1 MGMTVTEKILARAAG
16 KDRVAAGDIIRTN
29 VDLVFAHDATMPL
42 AVIEFTRMG
51 VSRVFDPEKVAIICD
66 HFVPN
71 ATIVAAGQTKF
82 LRDFAREQ
90 GLTHYYEV
98 GRGGNFGVEHA
109 LLPEEG
115 LIRPGMIV
123 VGGDSHTTSHGAL
136 AAFASGFGS
145 TDIAAA
151 MALGETWLRVP
162 ETIRFVY
169 TGELRPWV
177 GAKDLI
183 LYTIGRIG
191 VSGALYRSMEFAGP
205 VIESLTVDQRLTL
218 CNMAVEAGAKNGV
231 VASDSQTKRYLND
244 RGIEDVLLLDA
255 DPDASYYSVLEI
267 DAGQIEPQIACPS
280 LPDNVVPVSQVAG
293 SPLDAVF
300 IGSCTNGRIQDL
312 REAAE
317 IIKGRQVSPELR
329 LVVIPI
335 TQKIYLQALEE
346 GLVDIFASAGA
357 AVSAPTCGPCFGGH
371 MGLMAAGERMLS
383 TSNRNFVGRMGHPE
397 SEVYL
402 TSPAIAAAS
411 AITGRIATPDEL

>member
-1 MGMTVTEKILARAAG
+1 MGMTLTEKILARAAG
-16 KDRVAAGDIIRTN
+16 KDRVAAGDIVRTK

-42 AVIEFTRMG
+42 AVIEFKRMG
-51 VSRVFDPEKVAIICD
+51 VSRVFDPEKVAIVCD

-90 GLTHYYEV
+90 GLTHYYEA

-123 VGGDSHTTSHGAL
+123 VGGDLHTTSHGAL
-136 AAFASGFGS
+136 SAFASGFGS

-162 ETIRFVY
+162 ETMRFVY

-191 VSGALYRSMEFAGP
+191 VSGALYRTMEFAGP
-205 VIESLTVDQRLTL
+205 VIEAMTIDQRLTM
-218 CNMAVEAGAKNGV
+218 CNMAVEAGAKNAV
-231 VASDSQTKRYLND
+231 IAADSETRRYLGE
-244 RGIEDVLLLDA
+244 RGIDNVLMLA
-255 DPDASYYSVLEI
+255 GDPDARYYSTLNI
-267 DAGQIEPQIACPS
+267 DVGQIEPQIACPS
-280 LPDNVVPVSQVAG
+280 LPDNVVPVSQIVG
-293 SPLDAVF
+293 TPLDAVF

-317 IIKGRQVSPELR
+317 ILKGRRVSSDIR
-329 LVVIPI
+329 LIVIPI

-346 GLVDIFASAGA
+346 GLVEIFASAGA

-371 MGLMAAGERMLS
+371 MGLMAAGERLLS
-383 TSNRNFVGRMGHPE
+383 TSNRNFVGRMGHPA

-402 TSPAIAAAS
+402 TSPVIAAAS
-411 AITGRIATPDEL
+411 AVAGRIATPAEI